1 MVGPG
6 GPPHAQAQGRP
17 QSNDSALEFR
27 VLHRCPESRARI
39 GVVETRHGEFETPV
53 FMPVGTQAAVKAVT
67 PEDMQAVGVKI
78 LLANTYHLYLRP
90 GHRVIDRL
98 GKLHRFMN
106 WDAPILTD
114 SGGFQVF
121 SLSSLRRISEEG
133 VTFQSHIDGST
144 HFIGPA
150 EAMIIQRALGAD
162 IGMAFDE
169 CVRYPADREYVSHSV
184 RLTSRWARICIEYKQ
199 VGGQALFGI
208 VQGGMYLD
216 LRERSARELVALD
229 FDGYALGGLAVGED
243 RETRNAIVQEAVPFL
258 PADKPV
264 YLMGVGKPQDI
275 IQAVAGGVDMFD
287 CVLPTRNARNG
298 ALFTSRGTIA
308 IKNARYRD
316 DERPIDERCGCYT
329 CSHYS
334 RAYLRHLFMA
344 KELLAYRL
352 NTIHNLSYYMR
363 LMHDIR
369 RAIQEKRFAEFR
381 EGFERNLP
389 GCNDIL

>member
-1 MVGPG
+1 
-6 GPPHAQAQGRP
+6 
-17 QSNDSALEFR
+17 
-27 VLHRCPESRARI
+27 
-39 GVVETRHGEFETPV
+39 
-53 FMPVGTQAAVKAVT
+53 MPVGTQGAVKAVS
-67 PEDMQAVGVKI
+67 PEDMQEVGVKI

-90 GHRVIDRL
+90 GHRIIDRL

-106 WDAPILTD
+106 WNAPILTD

-121 SLSSLRRISEEG
+121 SLSNLRRISEEG

-150 EAMIIQRALGAD
+150 EAMTIQQALGAD

-169 CVRYPADREYVSHSV
+169 CVQYPADYEYVSNSV
-184 RLTSRWARICIEYKQ
+184 RLTSRWARSCIERKRDAN
-199 VGGQALFGI
+199 QALFGI

-216 LRERSARELVALD
+216 LRERSARDLVGLD

-243 RETRNAIVQEAVPFL
+243 RETRSMIVQKTVAFL

-264 YLMGVGKPQDI
+264 YLMGVGKPRDI
-275 IQAVAGGVDMFD
+275 VQAVAGGVDMFD

-298 ALFTSRGTIA
+298 TLFTRRGTLA
-308 IKNARYRD
+308 IKNARYRE

-329 CSHYS
+329 CSRYS

-344 KELLAYRL
+344 KELLVYRL
-352 NTIHNLSYYMR
+352 NTIHNLFYYMD
-363 LMHDIR
+363 LMQDIR
-369 RAIQEKRFAEFR
+369 RAIREKRFIDFHRRFDQNADE
-381 EGFERNLP
+381 
-389 GCNDIL
+389 